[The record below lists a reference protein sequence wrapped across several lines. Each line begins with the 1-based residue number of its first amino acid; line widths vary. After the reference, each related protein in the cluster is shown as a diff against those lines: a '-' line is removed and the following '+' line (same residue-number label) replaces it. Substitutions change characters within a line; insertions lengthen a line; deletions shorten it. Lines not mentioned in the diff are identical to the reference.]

1 MKRMKFLF
9 GQRRMQ
15 VLLTLAVL
23 LLAASVVIGSGAS
36 FTSQSANP
44 SNTFTAGT
52 LTHTN
57 SKAPA
62 AVLTAGP
69 LMPGDTSAP
78 GTVIITNTGGAGNFR
93 LFMTGLTDVHGDTID
108 PINGGTS
115 DLSQTLDLHI
125 VDDLSN
131 TIYNNKLDAFPAAGV
146 PAGPSAGLFAAGAAR
161 TYTFTVTFPDTDLGS
176 SSATKGSDNQYK
188 LCSSTVD
195 FSWEAISN

>member
-1 MKRMKFLF
+1 MCGRTKRNRSARVPGLAPDLPRGTEQTWHSSEGRRDTGSPGDRLRCASEAQMEAKMKRMKFLF

-108 PINGGTS
+108 PING
-115 DLSQTLDLHI
+115 LSLIHI
-125 VDDLSN
+125 SEP
-131 TIYNNKLDAFPAAGV
+131 T
-146 PAGPSAGLFAAGAAR
+146 R
-161 TYTFTVTFPDTDLGS
+161 LGM
-176 SSATKGSDNQYK
+176 
-188 LCSSTVD
+188 
-195 FSWEAISN
+195 ISYAVFC